1 MGSLI
6 RTVAEL
12 EEACGCVKADGV
24 LSLDTEF
31 VWMRTYRPQLG
42 IVQMGGRE
50 NCWAIDCITGLDA
63 SALKALIEDE
73 DVVKVLHDARQDLTH
88 LHHWTGA
95 NPQNVFDTQL
105 AAAFAGFPHGIGLQ
119 KLLFEAIDVG
129 LPKTETRTDWTQRP
143 LSDAQVK
150 YALDDVRYLPALRD
164 ELMRRTAEFGTQLW
178 MLEDQ
183 VRYDDAALY
192 SDYDPETVWQRI
204 KTRRVRLGGRGRA
217 VLKAVAAL
225 REELAQKWNLP
236 RNWLGDDESLVR
248 MAAEGRVGH
257 LVHRLRGGQGDTIR
271 ALYSE
276 AVKTALET
284 PEADWPEDPHRHYIG
299 EVLDAADAA
308 LAWLD
313 EKAASLHVDPAA
325 IANRATVTAFVDD
338 VTDEPNPLAVGWR
351 YEVVGRELAER
362 FGVD

>member
-1 MGSLI
+1 MGDLI
-6 RTVAEL
+6 RTTSEL
-12 EEACGCVKADGV
+12 ESACAQARADGI

-31 VWMRTYRPQLG
+31 VWLRTYRPQLG
-42 IVQMGGRE
+42 IVQMGCRE
-50 NCWAIDCITGLDA
+50 ACWAIDCLTGLDT

-73 DVVKVLHDARQDLTH
+73 DVVKILHDARQDLTH
-88 LHHWTGA
+88 LRHWTGA
-95 NPQNVFDTQL
+95 APQNVFDTQL
-105 AAAFAGFPHGIGLQ
+105 AASFAGFPHAVGLQ

-143 LSDAQVK
+143 LSEAQVR
-150 YALDDVRYLPALRD
+150 YALDDVRYLPALRN
-164 ELMRRTAEFGTQLW
+164 ELLRRCETFGTKLW

-183 VRYDDAALY
+183 VRYDDEALY
-192 SDYDPETVWQRI
+192 ADYDSETLWQRI
-204 KTRRVRLGGRGRA
+204 KTRRVRLDGRGRA
-217 VLKAVAAL
+217 VLKAVARL

-248 MAAEGRVGH
+248 MASEGRVDH

-271 ALYSE
+271 GLYSE
-276 AVKTALET
+276 CVKAALET
-284 PEADWPEDPHRHYIG
+284 PECEWPEDPHRHYIR

-308 LAWLD
+308 LAWMD
-313 EKAASLHVDPAA
+313 EKAEALHVDPAA

-338 VTDEPNPLAVGWR
+338 VTNEANPLASGWR
-351 YEVVGRELAER
+351 YEAVGAEMAER

>member
-1 MGSLI
+1 MGALI
-6 RTVAEL
+6 RTTAEL
-12 EEACGCVKADGV
+12 EEACRCVRVDGV

-42 IVQMGGRE
+42 IVQMGGRK
-50 NCWAIDCITGLDA
+50 NCWAIDCMTGLDTA
-63 SALKALIEDE
+63 ALKALIEDE
-73 DVVKVLHDARQDLTH
+73 DVVKILHDARQDLTH

-119 KLLFEAIDVG
+119 KLLFEAIGVG

-143 LSDAQVK
+143 LSEAQVK

-192 SDYDPETVWQRI
+192 ADYDPETVWQRI
-204 KTRRVRLGGRGRA
+204 KTRSWRLDGRGRA

-236 RNWLGDDESLVR
+236 RNWLGDDESLAR
-248 MAAEGRVGH
+248 MAAEGRVGR
-257 LVHRLRGGQGDTIR
+257 LVHRLHGGQGDTIR
-271 ALYSE
+271 GLYAE

-284 PEADWPEDPHRHYIG
+284 PEAEWPEDPHRHYIG

-313 EKAASLHVDPAA
+313 EKSVSLHVDLAA
-325 IANRATVTAFVDD
+325 IANRATVTALVDD
-338 VTDEPNPLAVGWR
+338 VTDETNPLASGWR

-362 FGVD
+362 FGVE